1 MIPILDNVYFGNT
14 IFDYLIF
21 FAIIVGSLIVGRA
34 VFYISKRVLRKKAEI
49 SKTKIDDILVEAME
63 KPLVFLIFIIGFII
77 ALKTLNLS
85 PSISKIFSNIVQII
99 LTINIFWFVIYFV
112 DALLIH
118 YITPLASKTK
128 SELDDA
134 LLPVV
139 RRLVK
144 VTLIVIA
151 VIIIIDNFGYD
162 VTSLIAGLGI
172 GGLAF
177 ALAAKDMLANLF
189 GGMSILTDKPFK
201 LGDRIKIEDYDGW
214 VREIGLRTTKM
225 ETLDGFQ
232 LIVPNAK
239 IADTILQNVSREK
252 SRKVKATIGVEYD
265 TPMRKMEEAKKILE
279 DVVLK
284 NKDTENRSIVSFK
297 EFGDSSLNFLVIYWI
312 KNLDNILNA
321 KHNINMEIKK
331 RFEKAKIEMAFPTR
345 TVYLKK

>member
-1 MIPILDNVYFGNT
+1 MTPVLDNVYFGNT

-85 PSISKIFSNIVQII
+85 SSVSEIFSNIIQII

-112 DALLIH
+112 DALLMY

-128 SELDDA
+128 SELDDV

-279 DVVLK
+279 DVILK
-284 NKDTENRSIVSFK
+284 NKDTENRSIISFT

-312 KNLDNILNA
+312 KNLDKILNA

>member
-1 MIPILDNVYFGNT
+1 MTPVLDNVYFGNT

-85 PSISKIFSNIVQII
+85 SSVSDIFSNIIQII

-112 DALLIH
+112 DALLMY

-128 SELDDA
+128 SELDDV

-279 DVVLK
+279 DVILK
-284 NKDTENRSIVSFK
+284 NKDTENRSIISFT

-312 KNLDNILNA
+312 KNLDKILNA